1 MAVAQDVAAA
11 AGAPL
16 PQAGPGPVPAGW
28 QSLAKQRQKG
38 MHLDPEAKKR
48 KAVANGYASM
58 VAGRGRSSLLT
69 ALIGAAALQAG
80 VPALDKMAAVCCK
93 GGCPSRQKHGMP
105 ACIMAVGGYGHLEN
119 LHVEHLRTE
128 ADMVDR
134 QKKHNGVFGG
144 KVKNTGPVAERRSR
158 LQGLLDKAIWCEQI
172 APEGSGQ
179 KHKYGSRY
187 TVPHSNGQLVV
198 V

>member
-11 AGAPL
+11 AGAGAPL

-48 KAVANGYASM
+48 KAGGHGYASM

-80 VPALDKMAAVCCK
+80 VPALDKMAAVSIIVVCTK
-93 GGCPSRQKHGMP
+93 FS
-105 ACIMAVGGYGHLEN
+105 L
-119 LHVEHLRTE
+119 
-128 ADMVDR
+128 VD
-134 QKKHNGVFGG
+134 
-144 KVKNTGPVAERRSR
+144 
-158 LQGLLDKAIWCEQI
+158 L
-172 APEGSGQ
+172 
-179 KHKYGSRY
+179 
-187 TVPHSNGQLVV
+187 VPGT
-198 V
+198 